1 MLAKLGMITCSEGF
15 RGSDKKLVRHS
26 IRIKI
31 KYLLM
36 LEVFMSIEIISI
48 IFLVVMF
55 IIGAVFSINIGIL
68 GFVLSFLIMA
78 FSGQI
83 TLDGIYSSFPADLF
97 ILLAGVTYLFAIV
110 QNNGT
115 VDLITGWGLRLL
127 KGKIG
132 LIPWVLFLLATVL
145 TSIGTSVIPVCAVL
159 APIGLRL
166 AFQYKI
172 NPMLMVIVIQSGVVA
187 GSFSPLNIFGIIVN
201 DAMVS
206 KEIPF
211 SPGMLYIN
219 ILLFNLFIA
228 ILGYILLGGIRLLRN
243 PQNAQ
248 ALVAAAVDVQPAFE
262 SKAEK
267 GMTFYRGVTLAGLV
281 ILIIL
286 VMGFKLNMGFVAL
299 TLGAILALMDSKNQ
313 ADVLKKMPW
322 PTILLVS
329 GIVTY
334 IGVLE
339 QVGTIQYVTELIRE
353 VGNPYLTSLVT
364 TYIGGV
370 TSAFA
375 STTGLLGVII
385 PMAAPILTDPT
396 VSSIGVVTAIALA
409 SSLVDLSPFTT
420 GGALYLANVQGVPE
434 RVFFMK
440 LLTVGGLFIVLSPI
454 VAWFIFVVLGS
465 AIL

>member
-1 MLAKLGMITCSEGF
+1 
-15 RGSDKKLVRHS
+15 
-26 IRIKI
+26 
-31 KYLLM
+31 
-36 LEVFMSIEIISI
+36 MSIEIISI

-83 TLDGIYSSFPADLF
+83 TLDDIYSSFPADLF

-201 DAMVS
+201 DAMAS
-206 KEIPF
+206 KEILF

-243 PQNAQ
+243 SQNAQ
-248 ALVAAAVDVQPAFE
+248 ALVAAAEEVPSKFE
-262 SKAEK
+262 SSAENR
-267 GMTFYRGVTLAGLV
+267 MTFYRGVTLAGLV
-281 ILIIL
+281 LLIIL
-286 VMGFKLNMGFVAL
+286 VMGFQLNMGFVAL
-299 TLGAILALMDSKNQ
+299 TLGAVIALMDSKNQ

-322 PTILLVS
+322 PTLLLVS

-339 QVGTIQYVTELIRE
+339 QVGTIQYVTALIQE

-385 PMAAPILTDPT
+385 PMAAPILTDPA

-454 VAWFIFVVLGS
+454 VAWLIFVVLGS